1 MSKSKADIIMANA
14 VKYGLVNYR
23 ADTMEPVEPEDFTGL
38 PICDDYVMDQ
48 NYSSELRQR
57 IYEDMLKH
65 FEADPKSML
74 NTQGTE
80 IGVDMAVAGGDQTVY
95 GRAVYDPEI
104 NQALR
109 PEQTMKLYQWNS
121 RLLSAYGDGDII
133 VMAETVDEARGK
145 VFRQFKPLK
154 EGNPFE
160 DCYLQMLYLDDD
172 EEYMHEYMK
181 KLTSLCEDLDK
192 EPMQPISDV
201 ICIRGSD

>member
-1 MSKSKADIIMANA
+1 MSKTKADIIMANA

-80 IGVDMAVAGGDQTVY
+80 IGVDMAVAGGDQTFY
-95 GRAVYDPEI
+95 GREVHDHDI
-104 NQALR
+104 NQALK
-109 PEQTMKLYQWNS
+109 PAPHPDP
-121 RLLSAYGDGDII
+121 LLAFLDDAIKRRAYGEFIPLPLFEA
-133 VMAETVDEARGK
+133 VMEMV
-145 VFRQFKPLK
+145 
-154 EGNPFE
+154 
-160 DCYLQMLYLDDD
+160 
-172 EEYMHEYMK
+172 
-181 KLTSLCEDLDK
+181 TSLPNTKLINRGYPDTYNIAAALEELRRLRPFNPEELDP
-192 EPMQPISDV
+192 E
-201 ICIRGSD
+201 

>member
-1 MSKSKADIIMANA
+1 MSKTKADIIMANA
-14 VKYGLVNYR
+14 VKYGLVTYR
-23 ADTMEPVEPEDFTGL
+23 ADTMEPLCTT
-38 PICDDYVMDQ
+38 
-48 NYSSELRQR
+48 ELGEL
-57 IYEDMLKH
+57 IHEDMAKN
-65 FEADPKSML
+65 FDADPSAML